1 MVSVLHASF
10 SASGGAGWV
19 AQVLVR
25 EQNLLGL
32 DARLISNF
40 DGGIKEDPLAH
51 PLLTTYAAID
61 ANLVSKN
68 TRKAQVS
75 LYRRKIEL
83 FSRSEFSESEIIHL
97 HWLEGALSHQSVR
110 WLLDS
115 GKRVT
120 WTLHDMAPF
129 TGGCHQSL
137 SCENYKSSCEACPQ
151 VRVPFQMGIRNSLET
166 RDLFSNPI
174 DNLTVVAPTKWLA
187 DKARV
192 SRLFQNQRIEVIPN
206 PISTKYFS
214 RPSQLLTRSQIRSSR
229 PGRLNLILIANDLN
243 DPNKNVGS
251 AVSAVDRV
259 RKKSRSEITLT
270 LVGQGGKRYAGH
282 GFVSVLGPLEE
293 EALIEQY
300 DLADL
305 LLSVSFGESF
315 GLTIAEAAARSVP
328 AIVFAGTGSEELV
341 TEGESG
347 WVANNEDHLVSL
359 LQKALSSDLDIAAAG
374 VFAQTKA
381 NALFRPDLVA
391 QNYMSTYNL

>member
-1 MVSVLHASF
+1 
-10 SASGGAGWV
+10 
-19 AQVLVR
+19 
-25 EQNLLGL
+25 
-32 DARLISNF
+32 
-40 DGGIKEDPLAH
+40 
-51 PLLTTYAAID
+51 
-61 ANLVSKN
+61 
-68 TRKAQVS
+68 
-75 LYRRKIEL
+75 
-83 FSRSEFSESEIIHL
+83 
-97 HWLEGALSHQSVR
+97 
-110 WLLDS
+110 
-115 GKRVT
+115 
-120 WTLHDMAPF
+120 
-129 TGGCHQSL
+129 
-137 SCENYKSSCEACPQ
+137 
-151 VRVPFQMGIRNSLET
+151 
-166 RDLFSNPI
+166 
-174 DNLTVVAPTKWLA
+174 
-187 DKARV
+187 
-192 SRLFQNQRIEVIPN
+192 
-206 PISTKYFS
+206 
-214 RPSQLLTRSQIRSSR
+214 
-229 PGRLNLILIANDLN
+229 LN